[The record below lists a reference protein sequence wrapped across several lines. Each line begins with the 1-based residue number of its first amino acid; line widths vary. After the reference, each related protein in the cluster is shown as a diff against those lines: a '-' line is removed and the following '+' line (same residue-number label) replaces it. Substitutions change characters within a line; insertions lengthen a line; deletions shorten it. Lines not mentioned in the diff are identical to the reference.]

1 MSGSQELP
9 TTKQDYFR
17 PGQAVLA
24 IFFFVFA
31 FLFSHQVSLED
42 SLSLCFT
49 LLIDVVSGSM
59 LWILISKKRQ
69 YSAFELLGLGVALG
83 TSLSAIGQL
92 IFRNLAV
99 QRYFGLILS
108 LIVASLFW
116 TKLKDKNERF
126 QVKNPSSSSVLGVL
140 GVSVLLLCG
149 DRYYLWATAALL
161 FMGSILIR
169 RVELFQFISSKK
181 KVSLLAILC
190 AVIGFALGV
199 GSWLETL
206 IHGNRTTASY
216 ISGWD
221 GAIFEASSKALIRYG
236 PFDHIFLANNKY
248 AYYWFH
254 DAWAGAFTQRA
265 NASDWVVTT
274 QFGALVVAIASISL
288 LYAIVERR
296 ITDRRLT
303 LAVIAAV
310 ATPSLI
316 GAPNVLLSLA
326 SFSQTVAVFWL
337 VLILFLLDE
346 FFRFSKK
353 TSLVLLTCASCLLV
367 LTKLTIAVPTIAGIL
382 AGALTVG
389 LFAPN
394 KGKQM
399 WLIIASF
406 ITIAASGVLYFIF
419 IRPAPELAQSY
430 FQFKIGFTEEMFGIF
445 TGIMIIDLGIFL
457 VIKLGATSVMFSRTR
472 LVKDPFVTCVSC
484 ISLAGF
490 GAALLLEFELSVANS
505 YMLLPFLV
513 GFSLIVCLEVANRI
527 TTATTKF
534 PCLTKFV
541 IAMIALGLF
550 SGALSTFRLH
560 QLNYAFVTTTRP
572 ILIASVVAPFFVALT
587 VFILLAIKK
596 TLKINIPILLLVA
609 VSSLAISS
617 GSFISHS
624 FRDLQRQ
631 RVEEAKGWSNP
642 TFEDVESELN
652 ELTAAAHFMRSN
664 LNASD
669 VLASN
674 STSDKGLLAAMTG
687 IRNFASSYVSDMQ
700 GVEARFPMQFSF
712 AQAPSAETYAAL
724 RNQCVTWF
732 YYSRDENNTDINNFK
747 PFAEISYED
756 EIGVVLKLSDAT
768 PLPDNC
774 A

>member
-1 MSGSQELP
+1 MSSSQELQA
-9 TTKQDYFR
+9 TEQDNFR
-17 PGQAVLA
+17 LGQTFFT
-24 IFFFVFA
+24 IFFFIFA

-42 SLSLCFT
+42 SLSLCLT
-49 LLIDVVSGSM
+49 LLIDVTTGSM
-59 LWILISKKRQ
+59 LWILMSKKRQ
-69 YSAFELLGLGVALG
+69 YSVFELVGLGIALG
-83 TSLSAIGQL
+83 TSLSTIGQL
-92 IFRNLAV
+92 IFRNFPV
-99 QRYFGLILS
+99 QRYFGLILC
-108 LIVASLFW
+108 LLVASLFW
-116 TKLKDKNERF
+116 LKWKDDNERF
-126 QVKNPSSSSVLGVL
+126 RIENPSSSSVLGVL

-149 DRYYLWATAALL
+149 DRYYLWVAAALL
-161 FMGSILIR
+161 FIGRTAIR
-169 RVELFQFISSKK
+169 RFESFQTKSSKNEM
-181 KVSLLAILC
+181 SLTAILC
-190 AVIGFALGV
+190 VIIAFALGV

-288 LYAIVERR
+288 LYVIVERR

-346 FFRFSKK
+346 FFRFAKT
-353 TSLVLLTCASCLLV
+353 TSLILLTYASCLLV
-367 LTKLTIAVPTIAGIL
+367 LTKLTIAVPTIAGVL
-382 AGALTVG
+382 ASALTVG
-389 LFAPN
+389 LFSPN
-394 KGKQM
+394 ATKQIR
-399 WLIIASF
+399 LTVASF
-406 ITIAASGVLYFIF
+406 LSIAASGVLYIIF
-419 IRPAPELAQSY
+419 IRPDPELAQSY

-445 TGIMIIDLGIFL
+445 TGVMIIDLGIFL
-457 VIKLGATSVMFSRTR
+457 VIKLSATSVMFRSTR
-472 LVKDPFVTCVSC
+472 FLKDPFVTSVLWVSVA
-484 ISLAGF
+484 SFA
-490 GAALLLEFELSVANS
+490 AALLLEFELSVANS
-505 YMLLPFLV
+505 YMLLPFLI

-527 TTATTKF
+527 TAATTKF
-534 PCLTKFV
+534 PWLTKFV

-572 ILIASVVAPFFVALT
+572 ILIASVVAPFFAALA

-596 TLKINIPILLLVA
+596 TLKIDLPILLLVA
-609 VSSLAISS
+609 ISSLAISS

-624 FRDLQRQ
+624 FRELQRE
-631 RVEEAKGWSNP
+631 RFEESKGWSNP
-642 TFEDVESELN
+642 TFEDVESELD
-652 ELTAAAHFMRSN
+652 ELDSAAHFMRSN
-664 LNASD
+664 LTAND

-700 GVEARFPMQFSF
+700 GVEERFPMQFSF
-712 AQAPSAETYAAL
+712 AQAPSAETYDAL

-732 YYSRDENNTDINNFK
+732 YYSRDENNTDLNSFR
-747 PFAEISYED
+747 PFAAISYED
-756 EIGVVLKLSDAT
+756 EFGVVLKLSDT
-768 PLPDNC
+768 TRLPDNC